1 MELRPEEITQLIK
14 TQIQNFDSKAKMTDT
29 GTVVTVGDGIARVY
43 GLQDCM
49 ANELLL
55 FPGDVYGMA
64 LNLEEEFVG
73 AVLLGSDTGIREG
86 HRSPHR
92 DNRFGT
98 CR

>member
-14 TQIQNFDSKAKMTDT
+14 AQIKNYDCKATMTDT

-49 ANELLL
+49 SGELLL

-64 LNLEEEFVG
+64 LNLEEDFVG
-73 AVLLGSDTGIREG
+73 AVLLGSDSGI
-86 HRSPHR
+86 
-92 DNRFGT
+92 
-98 CR
+98 